1 MTFLGDLILRL
12 LKLGLV
18 DHSPESRL
26 TPAGVELY
34 ETRLQRHGLITG
46 APAFARLQPV
56 HVVSGNP
63 GTPGNFFHGQLA
75 RRPTIINPTSSFMD
89 GAPRLGCGRVG
100 VIRRDPAIQPEAPA
114 SRTGQKPG

>member
-1 MTFLGDLILRL
+1 MPWEDLSKQERSALRPWSKVRSMTFLGDLILRL

-18 DHSPESRL
+18 DHKSRL

-34 ETRLQRHGLITG
+34 ETRPQRHGLITG

-75 RRPTIINPTSSFMD
+75 RRPTQ
-89 GAPRLGCGRVG
+89 RLV
-100 VIRRDPAIQPEAPA
+100 
-114 SRTGQKPG
+114 SW